1 MGISD
6 RDYMRDSAENSSKR
20 IRPRKKIAKNTPNI
34 IARIKFA
41 CWRLLKRR

>member
-6 RDYMRDSAENSSKR
+6 RDYMRDSADKSSKR
-20 IRPRKKIAKNTPNI
+20 ISPRKKRAKNTPNI
-34 IARIKFA
+34 IAQIKFA

>member
-20 IRPRKKIAKNTPNI
+20 IRPRKKRAKNTKGER
-34 IARIKFA
+34 ASEA
-41 CWRLLKRR
+41 L